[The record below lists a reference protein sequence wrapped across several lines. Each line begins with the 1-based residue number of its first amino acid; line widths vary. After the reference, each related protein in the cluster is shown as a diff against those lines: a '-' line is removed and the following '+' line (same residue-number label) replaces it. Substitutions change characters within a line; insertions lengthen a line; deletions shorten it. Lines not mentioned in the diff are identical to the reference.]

1 MNTERISADTGDF
14 TRKMP
19 CSLPSER
26 ALLGAILIDPASIN
40 DVVSVLSPDDF
51 YVQEHKEIFN
61 AMREL
66 FDVSREI
73 DPVTLIDTLVHKGV
87 YEKAGGEDYIR
98 SLLDATPNAMNLAD
112 YARIIKEESI
122 RRRIIETCAAVSDQT
137 YGEQESVSAVLDY
150 AQGQFLEISQGRDSR
165 NFRAIR
171 DVLRETLDTLHK
183 LAGTPTGFSG
193 VDRVLVGMGNSDL
206 VLVGARPGMGK
217 TSFAMNVATNVAA
230 SSGKAVC
237 IFSLEMSAEQLVN
250 RLISS
255 EAMVDSKHLRSG
267 QLDQDEW
274 KKIADTAAHLAG
286 MNILIDDT
294 PGLSVTDM
302 KAKLRHV
309 QNIGLIV
316 IDYLGLMSSERQS
329 ENRAV
334 EVGYISTN
342 LKRLAKELNVPVLC
356 CAQLSRGPEGRTD
369 KRPQLSD
376 LRDSGSIE
384 QDADVVMFLYREEYY
399 KTDRATDNK
408 EMSVAEVIIQKN
420 RHGSTGNIKMGW
432 IGPYTKFIGIDE
444 EHGAPPQ

>member
-1 MNTERISADTGDF
+1 
-14 TRKMP
+14 
-19 CSLPSER
+19 
-26 ALLGAILIDPASIN
+26 
-40 DVVSVLSPDDF
+40 
-51 YVQEHKEIFN
+51 
-61 AMREL
+61 
-66 FDVSREI
+66 
-73 DPVTLIDTLVHKGV
+73 
-87 YEKAGGEDYIR
+87 
-98 SLLDATPNAMNLAD
+98 
-112 YARIIKEESI
+112 
-122 RRRIIETCAAVSDQT
+122 
-137 YGEQESVSAVLDY
+137 
-150 AQGQFLEISQGRDSR
+150 
-165 NFRAIR
+165 
-171 DVLRETLDTLHK
+171 
-183 LAGTPTGFSG
+183 
-193 VDRVLVGMGNSDL
+193 
-206 VLVGARPGMGK
+206 
-217 TSFAMNVATNVAA
+217 
-230 SSGKAVC
+230 
-237 IFSLEMSAEQLVN
+237 
-250 RLISS
+250 
-255 EAMVDSKHLRSG
+255 MVDSKHLRSG